1 MTKTKKRPKRLKL
14 TPTVKHKRI
23 VKHRRPIHKRVLLH
37 PVSILLLMC
46 VGVLLIGSTLQ
57 GQAASN
63 TTVSATVEAPELTV
77 PAVITQPTDGT
88 VFNAKPITVSGSCPD
103 NSYVELSR
111 NGQFSGVALCNN
123 NVFRIQS
130 DLFDGDNQLLAQDYN
145 TTDEAG
151 PLGSPIN
158 VTYNAP
164 ASLST
169 PSSSSAAGTSS
180 TNQTSAGSSATAP
193 PVMTSQFQY
202 QATEAGQV
210 FTTTINIDGGTPPY
224 YVTVNWGDGTST
236 DYTFNSDPTFE
247 ISHTYLAAGN
257 FVIIAKAVDAKGV
270 KTTVQL
276 VAIIHAP
283 LNAKTKTP
291 ATGGTTGPTSPPAAI
306 SSFFRSVKHYLWVAW
321 PSYLIVVALAF
332 SFWLGEHE
340 ELRLLR
346 RRKQSAHRS

>member
-1 MTKTKKRPKRLKL
+1 
-14 TPTVKHKRI
+14 
-23 VKHRRPIHKRVLLH
+23 
-37 PVSILLLMC
+37 LLLLC

-63 TTVSATVEAPELTV
+63 TTVSATVEAPELTE
-77 PAVITQPTDGT
+77 PAVIAQPTDGT
-88 VFNAKPITVSGSCPD
+88 VFNTTPITVSGSCPD

-111 NGQFSGVALCNN
+111 NGQFSGVALCNS
-123 NVFRIQS
+123 NVFQIQS
-130 DLFDGDNQLLAQDYN
+130 DLFDGNNQLLAQDYN

-151 PLGSPIN
+151 PAGTPIN

-164 ASLST
+164 ALLST
-169 PSSSSAAGTSS
+169 SSSSSAA
-180 TNQTSAGSSATAP
+180 SASSATQAPAESKAITP
-193 PVMTSQFQY
+193 PVITSQFQY
-202 QATEAGQV
+202 QATNAGQV

-224 YVTVNWGDGTST
+224 YVTVNWGDGSST
-236 DYTFNSDPTFE
+236 NYTFNTDPTFE

-283 LNAKTKTP
+283 LVTKTK
-291 ATGGTTGPTSPPAAI
+291 AHVIGGIASPISPSAV

-321 PSYLIVVALAF
+321 PSYLIVVALVF

-340 ELRLLR
+340 ELRLQR
-346 RRKQSAHRS
+346 RRKQPARR